1 MDTSEYPEDSPE
13 YIILNSVTSGYIE
26 MLLQLPI
33 PGTVSM
39 EEAFYFAYHTME
51 KGTKPAL
58 QKQFGIS

>member
-1 MDTSEYPEDSPE
+1 MSEEEARALISKLTRTE
-13 YIILNSVTSGYIE
+13 KE
-26 MLLQLPI
+26 MLLQLLDS
-33 PGTVSM
+33 GTVSM